1 MKKRMFII
9 LSFFMFLFMTKVNA
23 NVCYADVKESH
34 LNENN
39 IMQFFEDV
47 GTYTQDLYNKEIKES
62 NMIKLFKNIGAL
74 SNDSNKRNDIDQETL
89 DKISNKY
96 GLSKG
101 KKKPRNITQ
110 VGDFGYSGNGTKL
123 IIVILLSLIF

>member
-34 LNENN
+34 IKENN
-39 IMQFFEDV
+39 IMQVFKDV

-62 NMIKLFKNIGAL
+62 NIIRLFKNVGVL
-74 SNDSNKRNDIDQETL
+74 SSDSNIGNDIDQETL

-101 KKKPRNITQ
+101 KKKPRKIIQ
-110 VGDFGYSGNGTKL
+110 IGDFGYSGNGTKL
-123 IIVILLSLIF
+123 IIVLLLLLIF